1 MRKSLMTAGLAALV
15 LTGAT
20 VGGGAVP
27 ASAATGQPWRVT
39 YVSPETG
46 YDDFGLYDVAATGAN
61 DAWAVGARQ
70 QGAGGSGAI
79 LHWNGSGWAEVT
91 IPGSTGSFNH
101 VGGSS
106 RTNVWVTGA
115 TADGART
122 AWRWNGTSWT
132 SVSTGAYDIADVAA
146 LGPKNAWA
154 VGNADEGSDVGQA
167 LHWNGTAWK
176 TVAMPFVARKVG
188 AVSAGDVW
196 AVGEN
201 SQQPLAAHWD
211 GTSWKS
217 SPLPTVPIPEGES
230 GFSYFNDIVALA
242 SDNVWAVGRVVWGG
256 GEELKAKELKAK
268 QVKAQEAEH
277 VQPVLMHWNG
287 TKWRLHLGAEGDF
300 ALSAGADGNG
310 GIWYSSF
317 NKTYVHVASD
327 GTTTTVP
334 VPTPAGRQTPEIRQL
349 AGVPGGTSVLAV
361 GEVAPAPGGDESWD
375 AVIEQYR

>member
-1 MRKSLMTAGLAALV
+1 MRKSLMTAGLAALI
-15 LTGAT
+15 LTGASA
-20 VGGGAVP
+20 GAVP

-70 QGAGGSGAI
+70 QGAGGSGAL
-79 LHWNGSGWAEVT
+79 LHWNGSSWADTTV
-91 IPGSTGSFNH
+91 PGSTGSFNH
-101 VGGSS
+101 VAGSS
-106 RTNVWVTGA
+106 KNNVWLAGA
-115 TADGART
+115 TANGARKT
-122 AWRWNGTSWT
+122 WHWDGTSWT
-132 SVSTGAYDIADVAA
+132 SVSTGAYDIADLAV
-146 LGPKNAWA
+146 LGPKNVWA

-176 TVAMPFVARKVG
+176 TVAMPFVARKVV
-188 AVSAGDVW
+188 AVSANDVW

-217 SPLPTVPIPEGES
+217 SPLPTVSVPEGET
-230 GFSYFNDIVALA
+230 GFAYFNDLVALA
-242 SDNVWAVGRVVWGG
+242 SNDVWAVGRVTWGS
-256 GEELKAKELKAK
+256 GEE
-268 QVKAQEAEH
+268 VKASKASEEH
-277 VQPVLMHWNG
+277 TRPVLMHWNG
-287 TKWRLHLGAEGDF
+287 TKWSLQLGDDGDF
-300 ALSAGADGNG
+300 ALSAASAGDG

-317 NKTYVHVASD
+317 NGTYVHVASD

-334 VPTPAGRQTPEIRQL
+334 VPTTGGRQAPSIRQL

-361 GEVAPAPGGDESWD
+361 GEIAPASGGDESWD
-375 AVIEQYR
+375 AVVEQYR